1 MTSSSNGDDV
11 AAERAFETLR
21 ALALR
26 VEIAGRLV
34 PPGGA
39 AVLRSVVEATVVLF
53 GAEAASIAL
62 FDPATGRL
70 VFEVAAGGQG
80 EGVVG
85 LSIAPDSGVAG
96 YVFTTGQPIALS
108 DVADDRRFG
117 RATAEQT
124 GYVPRSLVAVP
135 LLDDEGTMGVLEV
148 LDKRD
153 QAAFDLHDIELA
165 TVFARQAAVA
175 IRVSRLERDTAALLR
190 SALTALAADPAAD
203 VDVDA
208 VVTESIAAID
218 RDGGDAL
225 WSLADAIARL
235 RTADPGELDLAR
247 EVLELL
253 ARRAE
258 RAGDARVRRRTR

>member
-1 MTSSSNGDDV
+1 MTAS
-11 AAERAFETLR
+11 AEGGQADRASQALR
-21 ALALR
+21 EIALR
-26 VEIAGRLV
+26 VEIAGRLT

-96 YVFTTGQPIALS
+96 YVFTTGQPLALS
-108 DVADDRRFG
+108 DVAGDRRFG

-135 LLDDEGTMGVLEV
+135 LLDDEGTIGVLEV

-165 TVFARQAAVA
+165 SVFARQAAVA
-175 IRVSRLERDTAALLR
+175 IRVSRLERDTASLLR
-190 SALTALAADPAAD
+190 GALVAIAADASQGI
-203 VDVDA
+203 DA
-208 VVTESIAAID
+208 VV
-218 RDGGDAL
+218 
-225 WSLADAIARL
+225 
-235 RTADPGELDLAR
+235 
-247 EVLELL
+247 
-253 ARRAE
+253 AE
-258 RAGDARVRRRTR
+258 A